1 MFPNIRRWRTIVL
14 GMYVALFQHALAG
27 DSWPLSQGIPGDSKG
42 FRGIPKLYKLKGDAL
57 RLGKLTMQLRAPRD
71 SSV

>member
-1 MFPNIRRWRTIVL
+1 
-14 GMYVALFQHALAG
+14 MYVVLFHYAFAG
-27 DSWPLSQGIPGDSKG
+27 DDGSPSKGIPGDSGPVSRGIPGDSKG

>member
-1 MFPNIRRWRTIVL
+1 
-14 GMYVALFQHALAG
+14 MYVVLFHYAFAG
-27 DSWPLSQGIPGDSKG
+27 DSGPPSKGIPGDFQASFKRDTGG

-57 RLGKLTMQLRAPRD
+57 RLGKLAMQLRAPRD